1 MQDLTA
7 IGIELALFGM
17 GTVFSFLTLLV
28 VTTKA
33 MSSLVAKFSVEE
45 PALMDSGSGQPSAI
59 PSSDVLA
66 AVSAAVHQFR
76 RDKDR

>member
-1 MQDLTA
+1 MPDLTA

-45 PALMDSGSGQPSAI
+45 PVLMDSGTGQPSGI

>member
-1 MQDLTA
+1 MPDLTA

-17 GTVFSFLTLLV
+17 GTDFASLTWLV
-28 VTTKA
+28 ATTNA
-33 MSSLVAKFSVEE
+33 VSSRVAKFSVGA

>member
-1 MQDLTA
+1 MPDLTA

-45 PALMDSGSGQPSAI
+45 PTLMDSGTGQPSAI

>member
-1 MQDLTA
+1 MPDLTA

-45 PALMDSGSGQPSAI
+45 PTLMDSGTGQPSAI
-59 PSSDVLA
+59 HSSDVLA